1 MNTIIIERN
10 GVRIETTIDAL
21 IAENE
26 GLKAINDN
34 LEKKLTKITE
44 SASVLAISVKM
55 EIEEKKKLYAE
66 IDTLKSANRGLI
78 SDNTKFRN
86 ENSELKAENNKIAT
100 TLASMNNLFKRPLTD
115 KEIEA
120 NG

>member
-34 LEKKLTKITE
+34 LEKKITE

-86 ENSELKAENNKIAT
+86 ENSELKAENNKIVT

-120 NG
+120 NA